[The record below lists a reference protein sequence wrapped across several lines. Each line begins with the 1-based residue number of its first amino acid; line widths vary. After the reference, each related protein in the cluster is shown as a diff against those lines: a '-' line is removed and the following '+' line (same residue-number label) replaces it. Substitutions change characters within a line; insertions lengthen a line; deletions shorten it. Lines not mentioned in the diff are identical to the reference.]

1 MGWDVGGRFKRKET
15 YVYLGLIHVDV
26 QQKPTQYC
34 KAIILQLKKQTNSSK
49 ITVPDSRPTYVMYNN
64 VFRGSEAGMVPELVR
79 KAFGKDAGLE
89 GGVRRRVMWIF
100 FHQGS

>member
-1 MGWDVGGRFKRKET
+1 MGERLKKKGT
-15 YVYLGLIHVDV
+15 YVYLWLIHVIV
-26 QQKPTQYC
+26 WQKSTHY

-64 VFRGSEAGMVPELVR
+64 VFRGSEAGVVPELVR